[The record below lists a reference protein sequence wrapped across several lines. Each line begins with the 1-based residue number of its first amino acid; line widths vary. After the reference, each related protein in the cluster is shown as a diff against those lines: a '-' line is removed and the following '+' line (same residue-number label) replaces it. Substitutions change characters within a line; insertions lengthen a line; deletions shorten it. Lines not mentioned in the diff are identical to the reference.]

1 MQPPPAT
8 PAAATSLAPMDLVL
22 RSSGVVLVVLM
33 LLVFASI
40 LVWFIW
46 FLKVTQLAR
55 LRAKNLA
62 FERDTQAI
70 ELVSDLL
77 VTARR
82 HGDSP
87 GARVVLELGRRRANR
102 RASKDFLTA
111 VAKRTLA
118 SEQQRATVLM
128 PTLASIASASPFV
141 GLFGTVWGIMDA
153 FLRIGV
159 EKSASLPVVAPAI
172 GEALIATAFGLV
184 AAIPATVGYNYLD
197 KRIADFFDE
206 IAASADAWVALF
218 TDDDAGDAMPLR
230 RASFPA
236 AGGG

>member
-1 MQPPPAT
+1 MQPPAAT
-8 PAAATSLAPMDLVL
+8 PPATSLEPMDLVL

-33 LLVFASI
+33 LLVFASV

-46 FLKVTQLAR
+46 FLKVTQLSR

-62 FERDTQAI
+62 FEREASTV
-70 ELVSDLL
+70 ELMSDLL
-77 VTARR
+77 VVARR

-87 GARVVLELGRRRANR
+87 GGRVVIELGRRRGHRNF
-102 RASKDFLTA
+102 SKDFMTA

-128 PTLASIASASPFV
+128 PTLASIASASPFI

-184 AAIPATVGYNYLD
+184 AAIPATIGYNYVD

-206 IAASADAWVALF
+206 IAAATEGWVALF
-218 TDDDAGDAMPLR
+218 TEDQAEALPLR

>member
-1 MQPPPAT
+1 
-8 PAAATSLAPMDLVL
+8 MDLVL

-33 LLVFASI
+33 LLVFASV

-46 FLKVTQLAR
+46 FLKVAQLSR

-62 FERDTQAI
+62 FEREASAV

-77 VTARR
+77 VVARR

-87 GARVVLELGRRRANR
+87 GGRVVIELGRRRAHR
-102 RASKDFLTA
+102 QFSKDFMTA

-184 AAIPATVGYNYLD
+184 AAIPATIGYNYVD

-206 IAASADAWVALF
+206 IAAAAEGWVALF
-218 TDDDAGDAMPLR
+218 TDDQGEAVPLR

>member
-1 MQPPPAT
+1 MQGPAAT
-8 PAAATSLAPMDLVL
+8 PPGTSLEPMDLVL

-33 LLVFASI
+33 VLVFASV

-46 FLKVTQLAR
+46 FLKMAQLSR
-55 LRAKNLA
+55 LRGRNLA
-62 FERDTQAI
+62 FERETQAV
-70 ELVSDLL
+70 ELASDLL
-77 VTARR
+77 VVARR

-87 GARVVLELGRRRANR
+87 GGRVVIELGKRRSRGG
-102 RASKDFLTA
+102 SKDFMLA
-111 VAKRTLA
+111 VAKRALA
-118 SEQQRATVLM
+118 SEQQRATMLM

-184 AAIPATVGYNYLD
+184 AAIPATVAYNYID
-197 KRIADFFDE
+197 KRIGDLFEE
-206 IAASADAWVALF
+206 IGASSEGWVALF
-218 TDDDAGDAMPLR
+218 VDDQGEAMPLR
-230 RASFPA
+230 RAGFPA